1 VARDKEQVSCEL
13 LVVRCRLGERA
24 AWEQLVREW
33 EPKLLYF
40 VRRLVGGES
49 DALDVLQQTWL
60 KVLRKIGSL
69 QDGVALAPWLYRIA
83 RNTALNHRRV
93 QAAYRAAIAEE
104 RDEREEHAND
114 EVAVF
119 DDAEQVHFGLSR
131 LSLTQR
137 EVLTL
142 HFLEGW
148 NVEQIAQVLGVP
160 PGTVKS
166 RLFHARNALR
176 KVLSEDIAKC
186 PTPRITSLSN

>member
-1 VARDKEQVSCEL
+1 MARDKEQISREL

-40 VRRLVGGES
+40 VHRLVGDES

-69 QDGVALAPWLYRIA
+69 EDAAALAPWLYRIA

-104 RDEREEHAND
+104 RDQWDEELGD
-114 EVAVF
+114 ELAPF
-119 DDAEQVHFGLSR
+119 ENAEQVHFGLAR
-131 LSLTQR
+131 LSLPQR

-142 HFLEGW
+142 YFLEGW
-148 NVEQIAQVLGVP
+148 NLEQIADVLGVP
-160 PGTVKS
+160 SGTVKS

-176 KVLSEDIAKC
+176 KVLSKD
-186 PTPRITSLSN
+186 